1 MSATDILGKIGEK
14 AGTELNNLRVS
25 VASTYATKVSLGN
38 VVNTID
44 FSPYA
49 TKVSL
54 GQTDVNVATNAN
66 NISSNSQSIQSNINA
81 ISGLDSSKASKVSLG
96 QVKSDLDSAKVSK
109 VSLNAYKSGSNIFD
123 LLKATRAELGEL
135 KVTGETTIVNTQ
147 TVEVSDNII
156 ELNLAE
162 DGGETAQSS
171 GIQINRGLQSTSNI
185 NNYTA
190 QDWLGG
196 INTAP
201 NSQDEVARTIN
212 GNTWLKFSKVD
223 GSYIWQLLFKQDNT
237 IELIKYVPSLP
248 SGEQPD
254 PQQIGT
260 WTSSAITMNDG
271 WSLSNFTIEP
281 SMSGLFLS
289 GFPTTYTNVVT
300 DFDLV
305 YTESSTIYDKSA
317 FLWDDT
323 TNKFQVKLGSSLTD
337 LDVNILNGAVVKVP
351 DENGIKINNVALG
364 NYATFEAAFD
374 TANA

>member
-25 VASTYATKVSLGN
+25 VASTYATKVSLAN

-54 GQTDVNVATNAN
+54 GQTNVNVSTNAN

-147 TVEVSDNII
+147 TIEVSDNII

-171 GIQINRGLQSTSNI
+171 GIQINRGLQTTSNT
-185 NNYTA
+185 NNYSTI
-190 QDWLGG
+190 DWAGSVE
-196 INTAP
+196 TAP
-201 NSQDEVARTIN
+201 SSSDMVARTIN
-212 GNTWLKFSKVD
+212 GNTWLAHFGTISG
-223 GSYIWQLLFKQDNT
+223 GSWNLYFKADNT
-237 IELIKYVPSLP
+237 IVLEKYVSSLP
-248 SGEQPD
+248 SSEQPT

-260 WTSSAITMNDG
+260 WTSSSITMDDG
-271 WSLSNFTIEP
+271 WSLDNFSINP
-281 SMSGLFLS
+281 SMNGLTLT
-289 GFPTTYTNVVT
+289 GNPTTYTNVVT

-305 YTESSTIYDKSA
+305 YTESSSDKSA
-317 FLWDDT
+317 FLWDDA
-323 TNKFQVKLGSSLTD
+323 TNKFQVKLGTNLTD
-337 LDVNILNGAVVKVP
+337 LDVNILSGAVVSVP
-351 DENGIKINNVALG
+351 DQNGIKINNVPLG
-364 NYATFEAAFD
+364 NYATFESAFD
-374 TANA
+374 TANS